1 MKKKFFLIGALVAM
15 SMSAMFVACKGG
27 NNPTNGCKCT
37 ATYEDGETRTES
49 ITLAVMKEEFGIT
62 SCAEL
67 ATLQKQQAELRG
79 ISASVTCS
87 AY

>member
-15 SMSAMFVACKGG
+15 SMSAMFVACNG

-37 ATYEDGETRTES
+37 ATYDGETRTES
-49 ITLAVMKEEFGIT
+49 ITLAEMKEEFGIT

-67 ATLQKQQAELRG
+67 ATIQKQQAELQG